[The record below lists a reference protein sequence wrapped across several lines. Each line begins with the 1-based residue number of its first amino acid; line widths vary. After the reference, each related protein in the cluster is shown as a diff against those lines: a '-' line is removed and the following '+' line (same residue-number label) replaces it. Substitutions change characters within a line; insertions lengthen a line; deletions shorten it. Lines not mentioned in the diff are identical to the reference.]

1 MDIYKSN
8 SLKECILRGYMTS
21 SRQEEDGEVVQLNDV
36 CSINLSRRLGVD
48 GNWWPSL
55 DRSLKE
61 VGRQGQQVAMDLA
74 GEAPP
79 PLAAMEEHL
88 FILI

>member
-1 MDIYKSN
+1 MYKSN
-8 SLKECILRGYMTS
+8 TLKECILRDYMTS
-21 SRQEEDGEVVQLNDV
+21 SRWEGDGEAVQLSDA
-36 CSINLSRRLGVD
+36 CSINLSRRVGVD

-55 DRSLKE
+55 DRSVNE
-61 VGRQGQQVAMDLA
+61 GGRQWQLVAMDLA
-74 GEAPP
+74 REAPP